1 MITILLQNYSK
12 GTFMKLIIIG
22 CLLSLFSFSALAQ
35 IETEEF
41 RYLSSEVTA
50 LNLFTINQL
59 NDSLTS
65 NQPRRTCHLWG
76 QVENSVLRL
85 EIFGTRLNASYPDE
99 LDLKRLIQALQTE
112 TTMSLKGRLDNY
124 CYRNQAFD
132 ARFISFAIVRMR
144 GHLDQISNIL
154 LRLSQR

>member
-1 MITILLQNYSK
+1 
-12 GTFMKLIIIG
+12 MKLIIIG
-22 CLLSLFSFSALAQ
+22 CLISLFSLSSFAQ

-76 QVENSVLRL
+76 QTENSILRL
-85 EIFGTRLNASYPDE
+85 EIFATRLNVGIPDE
-99 LDLKRLIQALQTE
+99 LDLKRLISALQTE
-112 TTMSLKGRLDNY
+112 TTMSLKARLDSY
-124 CYRNQAFD
+124 CYRNQAID
-132 ARFISFAIVRMR
+132 MRFISSSIIRIKGR
-144 GHLDQISNIL
+144 LDQVSAVL
-154 LRLSQR
+154 LRLSQK